1 MRIAAQNIWSWK
13 NFISSDHV
21 HIKILTE
28 GIFVHLNAVQEI
40 ARTLEE
46 T

>member
-13 NFISSDHV
+13 NFISNV

-28 GIFVHLNAVQEI
+28 GIFAHLNADQEI